1 MSFEPHDTALTLAIK
16 KSQSASESQLR
27 PFSYQVLK
35 GGKQVRLKLQLNRR
49 DINLYCMPFKAY
61 TRFNFFFS
69 SFEKNSFHAFDT
81 ILEFLSVYQLTC
93 RNFSVFS
100 NHCLRYIRLYC

>member
-49 DINLYCMPFKAY
+49 DINLDCMPFKAY
-61 TRFNFFFS
+61 TRFNFFFRLS
-69 SFEKNSFHAFDT
+69 KKIHFMRS
-81 ILEFLSVYQLTC
+81 IRFL
-93 RNFSVFS
+93 NF
-100 NHCLRYIRLYC
+100 